1 MLKRVRLSAAGASST
16 VVTPLL
22 LQPLIDAA
30 DSGEDLTPVVDSII
44 RRLGFSSFLCGWASA
59 PRPDRDSLIF
69 AFTTLPAEWTS
80 LYDKAHFIE
89 IDPRIHFAEDS
100 SALVRWSAV
109 ELRGKSKGVDQFL
122 AQAARYGICSGASFR
137 WHDQEG
143 NGVLVAY
150 NSDRTR
156 FPDDELRAIGD
167 SLYAFGHAFH
177 EIFMRAVIER
187 DMPSR
192 LRGVA
197 LTRREIEA
205 MEYAARGLTL
215 QDIGPKM
222 GISPRTVRFHIDAA
236 TTKLGALKREEAIAL
251 AVKGGLIRVL
261 R

>member
-1 MLKRVRLSAAGASST
+1 MPDDWTALYDQCHFIEVDPRIHADEDST
-16 VVTPLL
+16 ALL
-22 LQPLIDAA
+22 VW
-30 DSGEDLTPVVDSII
+30 SGEDL
-44 RRLGFSSFLCGWASA
+44 R
-59 PRPDRDSLIF
+59 
-69 AFTTLPAEWTS
+69 
-80 LYDKAHFIE
+80 
-89 IDPRIHFAEDS
+89 DPRG
-100 SALVRWSAV
+100 RN
-109 ELRGKSKGVDQFL
+109 KGRNLFL
-122 AQAARYGICSGASFR
+122 EQAARHGICSGASLG
-137 WHDQEG
+137 WHDPDG
-143 NGVLVAY
+143 NRVLIAY
-150 NSDRTR
+150 NSAKPRIE
-156 FPDDELRAIGD
+156 PESLRNVAD